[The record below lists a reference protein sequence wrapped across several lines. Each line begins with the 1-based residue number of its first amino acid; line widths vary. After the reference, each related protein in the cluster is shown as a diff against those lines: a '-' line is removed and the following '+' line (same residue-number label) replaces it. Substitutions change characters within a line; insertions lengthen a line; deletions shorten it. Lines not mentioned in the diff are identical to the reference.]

1 MSHNEVLRFY
11 SIDKSS
17 DFSPFC
23 IAALADPAL
32 ADPVS
37 STGECE
43 YPLDNTCHQNEECYL
58 PPHTHR
64 RVGTCRCKAGYH
76 RDSTNTCVASDSI
89 GTGKLSLTLK
99 IKCNISF
106 KFSFLYLL
114 QTKLRNF
121 VHTFWKDFI
130 KKAQKD

>member
-1 MSHNEVLRFY
+1 MSHNEVLRFH

-99 IKCNISF
+99 IKCNFSF

-121 VHTFWKDFI
+121 VHTYWKDFN
-130 KKAQKD
+130 KDWNF

>member
-1 MSHNEVLRFY
+1 MSHHEVLWFY

-37 STGECE
+37 STDECE

-58 PPHTHR
+58 PPHTHS

-76 RDSTNTCVASDSI
+76 RDGTNTCVASDSL
-89 GTGKLSLTLK
+89 GSVKLSLELPLK
-99 IKCNISF
+99 SD
-106 KFSFLYLL
+106 
-114 QTKLRNF
+114 
-121 VHTFWKDFI
+121 VTFH
-130 KKAQKD
+130 